1 MVKIKF
7 LFTLPAFFAFQLFS
21 EAPLLRDFMGINGHF
36 HFDPIQYAQTCKL
49 ARNYHNLNWD
59 VKKPGDPITF
69 PICVNKVNWKTHVYG
84 KWNAQNFE
92 NSLCAQFGSFGES
105 NQDYASIWRNQE
117 GWCFEYGKAMARY
130 FGPSGKEKLITSI
143 EIDNEPGNDF
153 DDALYQSIFKNMAR
167 GIRDGDPKVKIVTCT
182 THAMSADKYSKDLR
196 KTFADPE
203 MLPLFDVIN
212 LHTYAQLK
220 KGITQSPWTRTYPE
234 GKDTPYLQVV
244 EDTVRWR
251 DRIAPEKEIWITEFG
266 YDSCTPKAMAKR
278 TGWFEKLDWR
288 GVTDL
293 QQAQYLIR
301 SFLLFASMKVDRA
314 YLYFFDDK
322 DEPQV
327 HGSSGLT
334 RHGKPKPSFYA
345 VSQLYR
351 TLGDYRFDRIIKR
364 TEQLYL
370 FEFSKEDKRN
380 HLCWV
385 AWMPTGFRSDQ
396 PAQKKHRTREITLTD
411 LPAKPTEIL
420 AMQTSEKSKNKNFFS
435 NLESITFELSESP
448 AYLFF
453 EPKKLLLK

>member
-1 MVKIKF
+1 MAKIKF
-7 LFTLPAFFAFQLFS
+7 LLFLPAFLAFPLFS
-21 EAPLLRDFMGINGHF
+21 KAPLLRDFMGINGHF

-69 PICVNKVNWKTHVYG
+69 PVCVNKVNWKTHVYG
-84 KWNAQNFE
+84 KWTAQNFE

-167 GIRDGDPKVKIVTCT
+167 GIRAGDPKVKIVTCT
-182 THAMSADKYSKDLR
+182 AHATAADKYSKDLR

-244 EDTVRWR
+244 KDTVRWR
-251 DRIAPEKEIWITEFG
+251 DRIAPDKEIWITEFG
-266 YDSCTPKAMAKR
+266 YDS
-278 TGWFEKLDWR
+278 
-288 GVTDL
+288 
-293 QQAQYLIR
+293 
-301 SFLLFASMKVDRA
+301 
-314 YLYFFDDK
+314 
-322 DEPQV
+322 
-327 HGSSGLT
+327 
-334 RHGKPKPSFYA
+334 
-345 VSQLYR
+345 
-351 TLGDYRFDRIIKR
+351 
-364 TEQLYL
+364 
-370 FEFSKEDKRN
+370 
-380 HLCWV
+380 
-385 AWMPTGFRSDQ
+385 
-396 PAQKKHRTREITLTD
+396 
-411 LPAKPTEIL
+411 
-420 AMQTSEKSKNKNFFS
+420 
-435 NLESITFELSESP
+435 
-448 AYLFF
+448 
-453 EPKKLLLK
+453 